1 MGEGGAMEKKLL
13 LVHWSTICMDNR
25 KGVRALELYLTSI
38 RCF

>member
-25 KGVRALELYLTSI
+25 KGLEH
-38 RCF
+38 